1 MPVDVLRV
9 GVLCNGPFFQR
20 WQAESIAAV
29 RAVPGVELVLII
41 EREAEPPTNAGIW
54 ERVRRYPWRTA
65 LYRQYRKRWFRA
77 KAMEPMDLSAVLAGV
92 PKIRCRPRVHGH
104 AEHIVGSDLAR
115 IRAHKPDVLV
125 RFGFNILHGD
135 ILTVAPHGVWSHH
148 HGDEEHYRGGPPG
161 FWEIMDAQPVTG
173 AVLQRLTEK
182 LDAGR
187 ILHKGWFSTVDHSL
201 EETVDT
207 VLSHSAQWP
216 ALVMRRILQGDL
228 VAAEGS
234 PSTSNARVRK
244 YPTNPIFLRFLW
256 KRMRNKMRFHQDS
269 LNAHEEWNIG
279 VLNRPIQHL
288 LEPNPSLNV
297 RWLPAPAQNSF
308 RADPFGFVGGDGQ
321 LHVFYEKFDYVSG
334 KGEIAR
340 LRPRRDNVLKR
351 SRTVL
356 ELAEHLSYPFVVVR
370 DGEVLVIPEQAAR
383 GRVDL
388 YRLNS
393 DMTALEHQAL
403 LLEEPLVD
411 PTVIEWNGRWW
422 MFGTKAP
429 LTNVELFL
437 YHAPRLEG
445 PWTPHSLNPVKTD
458 IRSARPGGTPFVHNG
473 ALYRP
478 AQDSSVTYGGRIAL
492 NRVVELTPDRFVE
505 ETVRHIGPI
514 GGTAYNKG
522 MHTIAAVGDIT
533 VVDGKRLLKVPAKAA
548 REQKAKLLR
557 FRKRLQA

>member
-1 MPVDVLRV
+1 MPTEVLRV
-9 GVLCNGPFFQR
+9 GILCNGGTFQR

-29 RAVPGVELVLII
+29 RAEPGVELVLLI
-41 EREAEPPTNAGIW
+41 ERDAETASPKSTWTRALH
-54 ERVRRYPWRTA
+54 YPWRTV
-65 LYRQYRKRWFRA
+65 LYRQYRKHWFRP
-77 KAMEPMDLSAVLAGV
+77 KAMEPVDLSSELSNV
-92 PKIRCRPRVHGH
+92 PKIRCRPILRGH
-104 AEHIVGSDLAR
+104 AELFEEADLAL
-115 IRAHKPDVLV
+115 IRSHRPDVLL

-135 ILTVAPHGVWSHH
+135 ILTVATHGVWSHH
-148 HGDEEHYRGGPPG
+148 HGDEEHYRGGPPA
-161 FWEIMDAQPVTG
+161 FWEIVDAQPVIG

-187 ILHKGWFSTVDHSL
+187 ILYKGWFNTVDHSL

-207 VLSHSAQWP
+207 VLTHSAQWP
-216 ALVMRRILQGDL
+216 ALVMRRILQGDA
-228 VAAEGS
+228 VAAEGTL
-234 PSTSNARVRK
+234 STSKAPVRK
-244 YPTNPIFLRFLW
+244 YPTNTVVLRFLW
-256 KRMRNKMRFHQDS
+256 KRMRNKMRFHRDS

-279 VLNRPIQHL
+279 VLNQPIHHL
-288 LEPNPSLNV
+288 LQTEPSLNV

-308 RADPFGFVGGDGQ
+308 RADPFGFVGSDGQ
-321 LHVFYEKFDYVSG
+321 LHILYEKFDHATG

-340 LRPRRDNVLKR
+340 LRPKRDNVLKR

-356 ELAEHLSYPFVVVR
+356 ELPEHLSYPFVLER

-388 YRLNS
+388 YRLDA
-393 DMTALEHQAL
+393 DMTALERIAT
-403 LLEEPLVD
+403 LLEEPLFD
-411 PTVIEWNGRWW
+411 PTVLEWEGRWW

-429 LTNVELFL
+429 LTNVELFI
-437 YHAPRLEG
+437 YHAPRLDG
-445 PWTPHSLNPVKTD
+445 PWTPHTLNPVKAD

-478 AQDSSVTYGGRIAL
+478 AQDSSLTYGGRIAL
-492 NRVVELTPDRFVE
+492 NRVIALDPERFAE

-522 MHTIAAVGDIT
+522 LHTIAAVGDIT
-533 VVDGKRLLKVPAKAA
+533 VLDGKRLLKVPAKAA
-548 REQKAKLLR
+548 REQKAKLVR